1 MAELT
6 RKRCFLQEKLFFSS
20 LFSVSA
26 LIIFGGGRGIELG
39 DFSKSIYYRRR
50 NIHFL
55 SNRENFLDADK
66 YHFPEG

>member
-6 RKRCFLQEKLFFSS
+6 RKRCFLQEKLFFFSS

-26 LIIFGGGRGIELG
+26 LIFGGGRGTELG